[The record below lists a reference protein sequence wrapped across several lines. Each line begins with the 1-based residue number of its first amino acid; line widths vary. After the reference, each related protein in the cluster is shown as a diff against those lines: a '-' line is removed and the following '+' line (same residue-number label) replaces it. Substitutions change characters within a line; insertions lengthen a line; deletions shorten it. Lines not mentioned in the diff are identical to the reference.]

1 VTESKSED
9 GSAEALPELCDLCG
23 ALTWDS
29 ARWSAV
35 VPDSSSITVD
45 PEFDG
50 KRLIV
55 GCSRQHLAALAEQY
69 KNRPFVDA
77 ELWQGKIARAMQQH
91 PHGVSPEDLA
101 EETGLSL
108 QQIEAGVTWRTI
120 DFQHWHQQFGKKN
133 GPDAEN

>member
-1 VTESKSED
+1 M
-9 GSAEALPELCDLCG
+9 
-23 ALTWDS
+23 
-29 ARWSAV
+29 
-35 VPDSSSITVD
+35 PDSSSITVD

-55 GCSRQHLAALAEQY
+55 GCSRQHLAELDEQY
-69 KNRPFVDA
+69 KHRPFVDA
-77 ELWQGKIARAMQQH
+77 ELWQGKIARAMQRH
-91 PHGVSPEDLA
+91 PDGVSPEGLA

-120 DFQHWHQQFGKKN
+120 DFQHWHQQFRKKN